1 MQELITLKLG
11 RYVDL
16 FTLEISCFPCVIH
29 LTKATF
35 HENKSS
41 NLNTRKINVQCHVQL
56 FIEHTVFV

>member
-29 LTKATF
+29 LTKTTF

-41 NLNTRKINVQCHVQL
+41 NLTQYKENKC
-56 FIEHTVFV
+56 TVSCTIVH